1 MGNVLLNWAHT
12 KLDGLRT
19 NLWLVPAVMFLVG
32 AALAYLML
40 RLSTFDTLF
49 GVDVK
54 GRFGGG
60 DGEDARNLLSTLLT
74 AVISLA
80 GIVFSVT
87 VVALSLAANAYGPRL
102 IRTFRADRSTQFALG
117 TFALTIVYL
126 LLVLQAVRGE
136 AGADDVQTLAVSFGS
151 VLAFVCVIALI
162 AFLQGVSSL
171 IVADEVVRRVRREF
185 DDIITRL
192 PVIDKSAPPS
202 EDCVPDDFEA
212 SASPLALPSEG
223 YVQSIDFNGIM
234 AWAKTRGAVVRL
246 DVRPGDFVVDGDR
259 KVHVQPAPADATV
272 ARRELGRFIVSGP
285 GRTPDQDFEFA
296 LRHLVEVA
304 LRALSPG
311 INDPFTAIAVI
322 DRLRGGITR
331 LAGRQMPMGM
341 LRDDDGSLRLI
352 RRVNDFRGIVDAAF
366 NQIRQSAVDKP
377 AVLIHMLET
386 FEALAEHLRTDQQ
399 RDVLRH
405 HAELVRSAHGRAG
418 NGSDDDDLARAYC
431 QTVAALSPSTTC
443 LSRSE

>member
-1 MGNVLLNWAHT
+1 MSSTVLNWAHT

-19 NLWLVPAVMFLVG
+19 NLWLVPVIMFVTG
-32 AALAYLML
+32 AALALLML
-40 RLSTFDTLF
+40 KLSVADQVMGIDVRARL
-49 GVDVK
+49 
-54 GRFGGG
+54 GGG
-60 DGEDARNLLSTLLT
+60 SGEDARNLLSTLLT

-136 AGADDVQTLAVSFGS
+136 AAEDEVQTLAVTVGGL
-151 VLAFVCVIALI
+151 LAFVCVIALI

-185 DDIITRL
+185 DDIISKL
-192 PVIDKSAPPS
+192 PEFDGSMPDAERGIPDEFKAQSA
-202 EDCVPDDFEA
+202 
-212 SASPLALPSEG
+212 PLALPKEG
-223 YVQSIDFNGIM
+223 YVQSIDIDGIM
-234 AWAKTRGAVVRL
+234 TWAVARDAVVRV
-246 DVRPGDFVVDGDR
+246 DVRPGDFVVDGDH
-259 KVHVQPAPADATV
+259 KVHIYPDPDNPEA

-285 GRTPDQDFEFA
+285 DRTPDQDFEFA

-322 DRLRGGITR
+322 DRLRGGIAR
-331 LAGRQMPMGM
+331 LGSRRMPPGLMYDDAGN
-341 LRDDDGSLRLI
+341 LRLI
-352 RRVNDFRGIVDAAF
+352 RRVNDYKGVVDAAF
-366 NQIRQSAVDKP
+366 NQIRQSAVGKP

-386 FEALAEHLRTDQQ
+386 FEALSEHLRTEEQ
-399 RDVLRH
+399 RVVLRH
-405 HAELVRSAHGRAG
+405 HAGLVRSAQASARNA
-418 NGSDDDDLARAYC
+418 SDDADLDQAYRR
-431 QTVAALSPSTTC
+431 TVAALSLPPSTR
-443 LSRSE
+443 LR

>member
-1 MGNVLLNWAHT
+1 MNNAIFNWAHT

-19 NLWLVPAVMFLVG
+19 NLWLVPALMFLTG
-32 AALAYLML
+32 AALAVLML
-40 RLSTFDTLF
+40 KLSVPDRLIGL
-49 GVDVK
+49 DVK
-54 GRFGGG
+54 AWLGGG
-60 DGEDARNLLSTLLT
+60 NGDDARNLLSTLLT

-126 LLVLQAVRGE
+126 LLVLKAVRGD
-136 AGADDVQTLAVSFGS
+136 AGEGEVQTLAVTVGS
-151 VLAFVCVIALI
+151 LLAFVCVIALV

-185 DDIITRL
+185 DDIITKL
-192 PVIDKSAPPS
+192 PAIDTSPPVAEGS
-202 EDCVPDDFEA
+202 VPDDFETR
-212 SASPLALPSEG
+212 SLALPLPREG
-223 YVQSIDFNGIM
+223 YVQSIDFDGM
-234 AWAKTRGAVVRL
+234 MGWAERRGAVVRM

-259 KVHVQPAPADATV
+259 KVHVYPAPADAE
-272 ARRELGRFIVSGP
+272 AAKRQLGQFIVSGP

-322 DRLRGGITR
+322 DRLRGGIAR
-331 LAGRQMPMGM
+331 LAGRQMPRELLHDQG
-341 LRDDDGSLRLI
+341 GHVRLI
-352 RRVNDFRGIVDAAF
+352 RRVSDFRGVVDSAF
-366 NQIRQSAVDKP
+366 DQIRQSAVGKP

-386 FEALAEHLRTDQQ
+386 LEALASHLRTDEQ
-399 RDVLRH
+399 RDALRH
-405 HAELVRSAHGRAG
+405 HADLVRSAMANARNA
-418 NGSDDDDLARAYC
+418 SDDQDIDRAHRR
-431 QTVAALSPSTTC
+431 TVAALSLPRPPMSPSH
-443 LSRSE
+443 